1 MQGPPGPPVGLS
13 PSITWWVLHP
23 PGHAL
28 PSSAGGWGGE
38 GVPGITST
46 WIPVSGAA
54 SRGLLSGGET
64 AEGAGGEGR
73 CLGSKRAQ
81 KEKLTNR
88 RWLSGASP
96 GKPTGPGFHT
106 EKHAWS
112 TARTQ
117 HARGKVQTKEEQWR
131 ARHLQ
136 AQTLRPA
143 PSLSLCL
150 PRRGLAGLRGHAKP
164 ESHVQCQPC
173 AARLWLTSGGQWAA
187 KG

>member
-1 MQGPPGPPVGLS
+1 MVGAA
-13 PSITWWVLHP
+13 PSRPCPTL
-23 PGHAL
+23 L
-28 PSSAGGWGGE
+28 CREGGE
-38 GVPGITST
+38 GVPGITSA

-54 SRGLLSGGET
+54 SRGSLSGGET
-64 AEGAGGEGR
+64 AEGAGGEGG

-88 RWLSGASP
+88 RWRSTASP

-117 HARGKVQTKEEQWR
+117 HARGKVQTKEERWR
-131 ARHLQ
+131 ARPLR

-143 PSLSLCL
+143 PLPLPL
-150 PRRGLAGLRGHAKP
+150 PRLRGHAKP
-164 ESHVQCQPC
+164 ESHVQCQPR